1 MIKPNLFKNYPNFG
15 IEISGIRR
23 LDYKKRKNMCGI
35 AGIVAKRPVNIK
47 AVEQMNI
54 LQEHRGPDDSGVWS
68 SKNRNIILGH
78 RRLSIIDTSSSG
90 HQPMTRGAQVITYN
104 GEIYNYIEIIK
115 KLKALGVKFDSA
127 SDTEVLLKAYQQWGK
142 QSLNELNGMFAFAIY
157 DDERQELFCARDRFG
172 EKPFLFHSTEDS
184 FVFASE
190 YKAIFALD
198 GVSAKYDED
207 RILRF
212 LYHPTQ
218 GLDDDVQTCFNDIK
232 QLPPGHSLKLDVKT
246 LRFKIKRYWD
256 VLPNN
261 KFSKMTEPEAQ
272 NYFRELLTDSIK
284 IRMRS
289 DVPLG
294 SCLSGGLDSS
304 AIVCLANKLKD
315 PSHSY
320 GVFTGRFP
328 NTESDEWEWAKKI
341 IKSTS
346 AISYTTNPNVKDF
359 RNDLSSFIW
368 HNELPVGSTSQY
380 AQWNVFRLAKQKGV
394 TVLLDG
400 QGGDEL
406 LGGYE
411 QYFEKYLASLTSNI
425 IGERTKINERYPLA
439 LLKKDQYAKQLI
451 PHWLRHVL
459 AGATGKGSDFSFGL
473 MPKYAADLHRMMP
486 SAPASADRFHP
497 LAATLYR
504 EMLYTH
510 LPVLL
515 RYGDRN
521 SMAHSREVRL
531 PFCDHRLAEFTF
543 SLPANYLMGDAQTKR
558 LFRGAMTG
566 ILPEDIRTRWNKQG
580 FLPPQAQWFQ
590 QDLAAYASD
599 IINQPN
605 FEKSGIWRK
614 KWWLAVLN
622 RFNAGELHLAS
633 MLWRPVIEDAWQ
645 KYFLAR
651 INSGEKTPILI
662 GSS

>member
-1 MIKPNLFKNYPNFG
+1 
-15 IEISGIRR
+15 
-23 LDYKKRKNMCGI
+23 MCGI
-35 AGIVAKRPVNIK
+35 AGIVAKRPVNIQ

-68 SKNRNIILGH
+68 SENRNIILGH

-104 GEIYNYIEIIK
+104 GEIYNYLEITQ
-115 KLKALGVKFDSA
+115 KLKALGNSFDSA
-127 SDTEVLLKAYQQWGK
+127 SDTEVLLKAYQQWGE
-142 QSLNELNGMFAFAIY
+142 QALNELNGMFAFAIY

-172 EKPFLFHSTEDS
+172 EKPFLFHCTKDS

-198 GVSAKYDED
+198 GVSTKYDQD
-207 RILRF
+207 RVLRF

-218 GLDDDVQTCFNDIK
+218 GLDDEVQTCFDDIK
-232 QLPPGHSLKLDVKT
+232 QLPPGHCLKLNVKT
-246 LRFKIKRYWD
+246 LEVTIKRYWD
-256 VLPNN
+256 VEPNYQ
-261 KFSKMTEPEAQ
+261 FSKMTEPEAQ
-272 NYFRELLTDSIK
+272 EYFRELLYDSIK

-304 AIVCLANKLKD
+304 AIVCLANGLKK
-315 PSHSY
+315 PNLPY
-320 GVFTGRFP
+320 EVFTGRFP
-328 NTESDEWEWAKKI
+328 NSENDEWKWAKKI
-341 IKSTS
+341 IKATS
-346 AISYTTNPNVKDF
+346 VISHISKPTVKNF
-359 RNDLSSFIW
+359 HNDLSSFIW

-380 AQWNVFRLAKQKGV
+380 AQWDIFRLAKKKGI

-411 QYFEKYLASLTSNI
+411 QYFEKYLASLASSV

-439 LLKKDQYAKQLI
+439 LLNKSQQAKQYL
-451 PHWLRHVL
+451 PHRIRHFL
-459 AGATGKGSDFSFGL
+459 AGLTGNGSDFSFGL
-473 MPKYAADLHRMMP
+473 MPKHAAALHRQMP
-486 SAPASADRFHP
+486 AAPLSAGRFHP
-497 LAATLYR
+497 LVATLYR
-504 EMLYTH
+504 EMLHTH

-543 SLPANYLMGDAQTKR
+543 SLPANYLMGGAQTKR
-558 LFRGAMTG
+558 LFRGAMKG
-566 ILPEDIRTRWNKQG
+566 ILPEEIRTRWNKQG

-590 QDLAAYASD
+590 QNLAAHVTG
-599 IINQPN
+599 IINHPH

-614 KWWLAVLN
+614 KWWLAVLK

-645 KYFLAR
+645 KHFLTR
-651 INSGEKTPILI
+651 INSEQKFPIFD
-662 GSS
+662 SSK